1 MREHEVPVPR
11 GRDVLLRVMA
21 TSLNYR
27 ERMIIVDGVYSLPLK
42 PDLIPACDGAGE
54 VITVGPDVATLRAG
68 DRVAASVFP
77 RWLDGPF
84 DRRFADQLG
93 GSLDGML
100 SEYVLLDEDAL
111 VRIPPHLTYEEA
123 ATFPCAGVTAWHA
136 LTAMAA
142 PLAGETILILGSGS
156 VALFALTFARAFGVR
171 TIIVTSSPAKAAR
184 LRELGADHTIDYHES
199 PDWQVVVRELTDG
212 RGVDRVVEL
221 GGAATLGR
229 SIAAVALSGRIALV
243 GALGGAAQIAASALA
258 GNVYSLERISLGS
271 RAHFEAMN
279 RSVAQH
285 ELRPVIDRVYPFDE
299 APAAFADLIERERVG
314 KVVIRVAV

>member
-1 MREHEVPVPR
+1 
-11 GRDVLLRVMA
+11 
-21 TSLNYR
+21 
-27 ERMIIVDGVYSLPLK
+27 
-42 PDLIPACDGAGE
+42 
-54 VITVGPDVATLRAG
+54 
-68 DRVAASVFP
+68 
-77 RWLDGPF
+77 
-84 DRRFADQLG
+84 
-93 GSLDGML
+93 
-100 SEYVLLDEDAL
+100 
-111 VRIPPHLTYEEA
+111 
-123 ATFPCAGVTAWHA
+123 
-136 LTAMAA
+136 MAA